1 MNIINFKTNKHW
13 HLICEIHDASRPGEL
28 VGSAPKKAFVP
39 LNECYETE
47 GLFND
52 KIYVG
57 IVNENLVGFV
67 AFNHSK
73 ITWLY
78 VHPDHQKKGYG
89 RKLLKF
95 VMNKAE
101 KPTSV
106 LVLNKNLKAIKL
118 YESEGFSIVKSKKGT
133 IPIADIN
140 VECFEMKI

>member
-1 MNIINFKTNKHW
+1 MNIISFKNNKHW
-13 HLICEIHDASRPGEL
+13 NLICEIHDAARPGEL
-28 VGSAPKKAFVP
+28 AGSAPKKAFVP
-39 LNECYETE
+39 LNKCYETE

-57 IVNENLVGFV
+57 IVNEKVVGFV
-67 AFNHSK
+67 AYNHSK

-78 VHPDHQKKGYG
+78 VHPNHQKKGYG

-95 VMNKAE
+95 IMNKAE

-106 LVLNKNLKAIKL
+106 FVLNKNLKAIKL
-118 YESEGFSIVKSKKGT
+118 YQSEGFSIVQSKKGT
-133 IPIADIN
+133 IPIADID

>member
-1 MNIINFKTNKHW
+1 MNIKNFIPDKHW
-13 HLICEIHDASRPGEL
+13 NFICEIHDAARPGEL
-28 VGSAPKKAFVP
+28 EGSAPKKAFVP
-39 LNECYETE
+39 LEKCYKTE
-47 GLFND
+47 GLLND

-57 IVNENLVGFV
+57 KVNEEVVGFV

-78 VHPDHQKKGYG
+78 VHPNHQKKGYG

-95 VMNKAE
+95 VISKTE

-118 YESEGFSIVKSKKGT
+118 YETEGFRIVKSKKGK
-133 IPIADIN
+133 IPIADVS
-140 VECFEMKI
+140 VEYYEMKK

>member
-13 HLICEIHDASRPGEL
+13 HLICEIHDAARPGEL

-118 YESEGFSIVKSKKGT
+118 YESEGFSKVQSKKGT

>member
-1 MNIINFKTNKHW
+1 MNIKNFSLDEHW
-13 HLICEIHDASRPGEL
+13 KSICEVHDASRPGEL
-28 VGSAPKKAFVP
+28 DGSAPKKAFVP
-39 LNECYETE
+39 LEKCYKTE
-47 GLFND
+47 SLLND

-57 IVNENLVGFV
+57 IVSEKVVGFV

-78 VHPDHQKKGYG
+78 VHPSCQKKGYG

-95 VMNKAE
+95 IMNKAE

-106 LVLNKNLKAIKL
+106 LVLNRNLKAIKL
-118 YESEGFSIVKSKKGT
+118 YKSEGFSIVQSKKGT
-133 IPIADIN
+133 IPIADID

>member
-1 MNIINFKTNKHW
+1 MNIRNFSIDKHW
-13 HLICEIHDASRPGEL
+13 NSICEVHDASRPGEL
-28 VGSAPKKAFVP
+28 EGSAPKKAFVP
-39 LNECYETE
+39 LEKCYKTE
-47 GLFND
+47 ALLND

-57 IVNENLVGFV
+57 LVNEKVVGFV

-78 VHPDHQKKGYG
+78 VHPNYQKKGYG

-95 VMNKAE
+95 VMNKVE

-106 LVLNKNLKAIKL
+106 LVLNRNLKAIKL
-118 YESEGFSIVKSKKGT
+118 YKSEGFSIVQSKKGT
-133 IPIADIN
+133 IPIADID